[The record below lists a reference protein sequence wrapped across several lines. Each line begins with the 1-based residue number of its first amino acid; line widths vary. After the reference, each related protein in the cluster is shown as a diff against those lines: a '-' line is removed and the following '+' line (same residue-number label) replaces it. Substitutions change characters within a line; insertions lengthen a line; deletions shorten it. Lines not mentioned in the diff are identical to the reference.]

1 MRDIVES
8 GVNFGPYA
16 EDNLFYIEKSDL
28 YKSLGA
34 GIKTTE
40 FVLRANELEP
50 AILFVEAKTNAP
62 NPEMIP
68 QRSEKSSRS
77 FIPKF
82 PKSSLIHL
90 KFIPQLC

>member
-50 AILFVEAKTNAP
+50 AILFVEAKTNLHAP
-62 NPEMIP
+62 MK
-68 QRSEKSSRS
+68 RR
-77 FIPKF
+77 
-82 PKSSLIHL
+82 L
-90 KFIPQLC
+90 

>member
-50 AILFVEAKTNAP
+50 AILLLRQRQMHRTQRT
-62 NPEMIP
+62 EMIP
-68 QRSEKSSRS
+68 QRSEKVRGVLYRSS
-77 FIPKF
+77 PKVR
-82 PKSSLIHL
+82 
-90 KFIPQLC
+90 